1 MTAALFTYQVIDAGS
16 RVVPGAKVSFMQGF
30 RKGPVWHDPEMRTP
44 ARNPYITD
52 GAGRVALYLKAGETY
67 EITIETPR
75 GDRVQFTHVA
85 RADGEVI
92 RETVTEK
99 VEVPV
104 ERVVYQDSPETLRK
118 LAEME
123 ALLAAASA
131 PKPEPVAKHVPEDI
145 ATVLAEEGISV
156 SSLDI
161 INSEMARLYTKYM
174 GYSEMARTRDGMFN
188 GKTTIEW
195 IMKAERYLRV
205 QDWNRGRM
213 AEII

>member
-1 MTAALFTYQVIDAGS
+1 MTAALFTYQVIDASS

-67 EITIETPR
+67 EITIETPK

-92 RETVTEK
+92 RETVTER

-131 PKPEPVAKHVPEDI
+131 PKPEPVKPEGAFDSSQLSDLIRENEPHADAQRRWLSDFTQLTNRLVDI
-145 ATVLAEEGISV
+145 RLPDLNDTERSYQRRLQAALY
-156 SSLDI
+156 SSRRGAV
-161 INSEMARLYTKYM
+161 E
-174 GYSEMARTRDGMFN
+174 
-188 GKTTIEW
+188 TI
-195 IMKAERYLRV
+195 
-205 QDWNRGRM
+205 
-213 AEII
+213 

>member
-1 MTAALFTYQVIDAGS
+1 MTAALFTYQVIDASS

-92 RETVTEK
+92 RETVTET

-104 ERVVYQDSPETLRK
+104 ERVVYQDSPETLRR

-131 PKPEPVAKHVPEDI
+131 PKPEPVAKHIPPAEIADLIEINETPPE
-145 ATVLAEEGISV
+145 TH
-156 SSLDI
+156 
-161 INSEMARLYTKYM
+161 ARLTRLYAEAKQ
-174 GYSEMARTRDGMFN
+174 GAELARTYGGTFN
-188 GKTTIEW
+188 GKSIVEW
-195 IMKAERYLRV
+195 ERKAERFESGIK
-205 QDWNRGRM
+205 WNRGRLS
-213 AEII
+213 EVI

>member
-92 RETVTEK
+92 RETET

-118 LAEME
+118 LVEME
-123 ALLAAASA
+123 AALAAASA
-131 PKPEPVAKHVPEDI
+131 PKPEPVSAHIPPPEI
-145 ATVLAEEGISV
+145 ADLIE
-156 SSLDI
+156 
-161 INSEMARLYTKYM
+161 INETPPETHARLTRLYAEAKQ
-174 GYSEMARTRDGMFN
+174 GAELARTYGGTFN
-188 GKTTIEW
+188 GKSIVEW
-195 IMKAERYLRV
+195 ERKAERFESGIK
-205 QDWNRGRM
+205 WNRGRLS
-213 AEII
+213 EVI